1 MLYRINRVVDSY
13 KNLLHK
19 QEELKQDLET
29 LEENAIQEFGLYDW
43 LKATNQL
50 PFEERGGE
58 LNVKFGRDI
67 HSVARALLSLAQNEN
82 KIVRIKFNGTDIIAE
97 PNGSINEMLTDWDKR
112 RMCK

>member
-1 MLYRINRVVDSY
+1 MFYKINRVVDSY
-13 KNLLHK
+13 KNLLHR

-50 PFEERGGE
+50 PFEEKNGE
-58 LNVKFGRDI
+58 LVVECGSAI

-82 KIVRIKFNGTDIIAE
+82 RIVKIKFNGTDIIAE
-97 PNGSINEMLTDWDKR
+97 PNGSVNEMLTDWDKR
-112 RMCK
+112 RMSK